1 MSGCDRIPVSL
12 VTGQIISQLV
22 RGAPGRVV
30 ELVASPGNAAPI
42 LVDVIGLL
50 QPVSLEPGV
59 RLTQI
64 SVSASSLRPT
74 IGAGDVLYAV
84 VEVTP

>member
-1 MSGCDRIPVSL
+1 MSCDRIPISL
-12 VTGQIISQLV
+12 MTGQTVSQLV

-30 ELVASPGNAAPI
+30 ELVASPGNVAPI
-42 LVDVIGLL
+42 LVDAIGLL
-50 QPVSLEPGV
+50 QPVSIEPGV

-84 VEVTP
+84 VDVTP